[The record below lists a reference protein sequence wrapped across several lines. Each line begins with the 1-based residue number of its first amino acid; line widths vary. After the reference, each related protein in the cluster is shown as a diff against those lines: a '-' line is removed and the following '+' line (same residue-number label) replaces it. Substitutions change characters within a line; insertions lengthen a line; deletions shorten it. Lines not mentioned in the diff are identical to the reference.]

1 MNIECL
7 NQEHSTTRRV
17 TRETPVLCVQPEAK
31 FERMLFLQANP
42 QRTGEG
48 GLRTNG
54 YFKAGTCTAAETDT
68 IARNVV
74 ARQNPLITV
83 ITVVFNGAETLEQT
97 ILSVLRQSSDNVEYL
112 IIDGGSTDGTLD
124 IIRKYEYAIDY
135 WVSEPDGG
143 IYEAW
148 NKAAGIALG
157 DWCIFLGADDELASD
172 NVLEEIFLSYA
183 PHFEE
188 YQLIYGKL
196 HIINSATGELL
207 EELGQP
213 REELSREYE
222 FFRPKLP
229 KCPEI
234 LMHRSLFSGNATFD
248 TTYRIAGD
256 AKFLLHSL
264 ASGARVL
271 YLDLPV
277 AKMRLGGVS
286 SAPKNL
292 LIASRET
299 RRMCRELGIKIPLSH
314 FAKEWVKLVIKIGLS
329 HILPERIYFSCVNVF
344 RFLTG
349 RAPIWNRS

>member
-1 MNIECL
+1 MTIECL
-7 NQEHSTTRRV
+7 NQDFSTTRRV
-17 TRETPVLCVQPEAK
+17 KRETPVLCIPPDAK
-31 FERMLFLQANP
+31 FERMLFLPTNP
-42 QRTGEG
+42 QRKGEG
-48 GLRTNG
+48 GLRTKG
-54 YFKAGTCTAAETDT
+54 YFKDGICSTAEANFID
-68 IARNVV
+68 RSVL
-74 ARQNPLITV
+74 ARQDPLITV

-97 ILSVLRQSSDNVEYL
+97 ILSVIKQSCDNVEYL

-124 IIRKYEYAIDY
+124 IIRKYEHAIDY

-148 NKAAGIALG
+148 NKAAGLSLG

-172 NVLEEIFLSYA
+172 NVLEEIFLRCA
-183 PHFEE
+183 PPFED

-213 REELSREYE
+213 WEEMSREYE
-222 FFRPKLP
+222 FFHPKLP
-229 KCPEI
+229 KFPEI
-234 LMHRSLFSGNATFD
+234 LIHCSLFSGNATFD

-256 AKFLLHSL
+256 SKFLLHSL
-264 ASGARVL
+264 VSGARMR

-286 SAPKNL
+286 TATNNL
-292 LIASRET
+292 LIASREA
-299 RRMCRELGIKIPLSH
+299 RRICGELGINIPLSH
-314 FAKEWVKLVIKIGLS
+314 FAKEWVKLFLKIGLVG
-329 HILPERIYFSCVNVF
+329 ILPEKIYFSCVNVF
-344 RFLTG
+344 RFFSG